1 MSSQMDANDACVPL
15 PEKGSGERSPQL
27 PPEPDP
33 EANYPSPFR
42 LSLIAIGLCLAVFL
56 FALDQTIVANA
67 IPRITDEFGSVSDIG
82 WYGSSFLLATAAF
95 QLFYGTAYSY
105 FSIKYTFL
113 FAVGIFE
120 LGSLVCALAPTS
132 TALIIGRAVA
142 GLGGSGIVAG
152 ALVIIAHSVPLR
164 TRPVFLGAIGGMFG
178 IASVSGPLLG
188 GVFTDHLTWRWCFWI
203 NLPLGAVTIA
213 AVAAF
218 FKPPVRPA
226 VDNLPFLTKI
236 KAIDWL
242 GIALF
247 IPSIVCLLLA
257 LQWGGLAY
265 PWNDG
270 RIIALFVL
278 FGVLGILF
286 GAVQF
291 RRKERAIVPYRI
303 ITQRSIAAAA
313 WFAFFNGAAFLVL
326 VYYTALWHQVVKQ
339 TSAVDSGLR
348 LLPMIVGVVLM
359 IMVCGGL
366 VTAFGYYAPFMI
378 LSSIH
383 APIGEGLMSTWTVD
397 ASFAQWFGYE
407 ALAGLAIGMGLQQP
421 VMAVQTVLHIDDVPI
436 ASSLVVFMQTLG
448 AAIFLS
454 VGQSVFG
461 NKLVTNLEAQ
471 LGGRTPDFNPADI
484 FRTGAGATDIVSRL
498 PQQLRVPVLEAFNDA
513 ITHVFIVS
521 ICASSLTIIGSLAM
535 EWRSVKKAKGSVV
548 SG

>member
-1 MSSQMDANDACVPL
+1 MDVVHDPSTQQGAGEKSSDSPL
-15 PEKGSGERSPQL
+15 PSEQSD
-27 PPEPDP
+27 PEPT
-33 EANYPSPFR
+33 YPSPLR
-42 LSLIAIGLCLAVFL
+42 LGLIAIGLCLAVFL

-82 WYGSSFLLATAAF
+82 WYGSSFLLTTAAF

-113 FAVGIFE
+113 SAVAIFE
-120 LGSLVCALAPTS
+120 LGSLVCALAPNS

-164 TRPVFLGAIGGMFG
+164 TRPMFLGAIGGMFG

-188 GVFTDHLTWRWCFWI
+188 GVFTDHLTWRWCFYI
-203 NLPLGAVTIA
+203 NLPFGAVTIA
-213 AVAAF
+213 AIAAF
-218 FKPPVRPA
+218 FKPPSRPA
-226 VDNLPFLTKI
+226 VDGLPFLAKV

-257 LQWGGLAY
+257 LQWGGSTY
-265 PWNDG
+265 PWRSG

-278 FGVLGILF
+278 FGILGLSF

-291 RRKERAIVPYRI
+291 QRKEKAIVPPRI

-326 VYYTALWHQVVKQ
+326 VYYTPLWHQVVRQ
-339 TSAVDSGLR
+339 TSAMDSGLR

-359 IMVCGGL
+359 VMMCGGL
-366 VTAFGYYAPFMI
+366 VTVFGYYAPFMI
-378 LSSIH
+378 LSSVL

-397 ASFAQWFGYE
+397 STFAQWFGYE
-407 ALAGLAIGMGLQQP
+407 ALTGIAIGMGLQQP
-421 VMAVQTVLHIDDVPI
+421 VMAVQTVLSIDDVPI

-448 AAIFLS
+448 AAVFVS
-454 VGQSVFG
+454 VGQTVFS
-461 NKLVTNLEAQ
+461 NRLITNLDAQ
-471 LGGRTPDFNPADI
+471 LGVSSGPNFNPTEL
-484 FRTGAGATDIVSRL
+484 FKTEVGATDIVSKL
-498 PQQLRVPVLEAFNDA
+498 PPDLRFPVLQAFNDA
-513 ITHVFIVS
+513 ITRVFIVS
-521 ICASSLTIIGSLAM
+521 ICASSLTIVGSLAM
-535 EWRSVKKAKGSVV
+535 EWRSVKKVKSAKGAA
-548 SG
+548 